1 MIQYWCPNYTLAKS
15 FMIKPVIIY
24 TLTQGRGYKPRQRQW
39 GKLSKSLKPWLICIL
54 VFCVFITAIEVN
66 AENFVSRWDQELFDR
81 IYDAPPHHQPT
92 WTVMERITDF
102 GDYRAVIAASAL
114 LMAYGNDSHRETGKL
129 LFSAYTGAGVIT
141 YGMKRLVGRKRPL
154 DETLGNP
161 ALPSGHTSIAF
172 SVATILG
179 YRYPK
184 LRIPLYIGAG
194 LVGFSRIYL
203 GRHYTSDVLT
213 GAAIGTGMGML
224 VWNKRATL
232 LKWEF

>member
-1 MIQYWCPNYTLAKS
+1 MMQYGCLNYILAKS
-15 FMIKPVIIY
+15 FMVKPSIY

-39 GKLSKSLKPWLICIL
+39 GKLSKSFKLWLICIL
-54 VFCVFITAIEVN
+54 IFCASITGLEAD

-81 IYDAPPHHQPT
+81 IYDAPPRQQPT
-92 WTVMERITDF
+92 WTLMERISDF
-102 GDYRAVIAASAL
+102 GDYRAVMGASAL

-129 LFSAYTGAGVIT
+129 LFSAYMGAGVIT
-141 YGMKRLVGRKRPL
+141 YGMKRLIGRKRPL
-154 DETLGNP
+154 DTVLGNP
-161 ALPSGHTSIAF
+161 SLPSGHASIVF
-172 SVATILG
+172 SAATILG

-194 LVGFSRIYL
+194 LVSFSRIYL
-203 GRHYTSDVLT
+203 GRHYASDVVT

-224 VWNKRATL
+224 VWYNRATL